1 MKKDSKKINVL
12 KDKKKLAIILS
23 IILGLFIVFL
33 VTYNINNNASV
44 YYRTY
49 SKEKGWTSWVKNGQV
64 SGKKGCA
71 ITAIQIKVKSTS
83 NGNVFYDVYTIKDK
97 WTDKNNNNGQTSG
110 NKKNGIRGIKVLIT
124 DAMLRKYNVYYRTHN
139 KKDNWLA
146 WAENSEISGNGKY
159 SIDQIQII
167 IKNNKEKFDKQM
179 TINTPVY
186 TNFN

>member
-83 NGNVFYDVYTIKDK
+83 NGNVFYDGYTVKDK
-97 WTDKNNNNGQTSG
+97 WINKNKNNGQTLG
-110 NKKNGIRGIKVLIT
+110 NKKDELRGIQVLIT
-124 DAMLRKYNVYYRTHN
+124 DTMLRKYNVYYRTHN
-139 KKDNWLA
+139 KKNGWMA
-146 WAENSEISGNGKY
+146 WAINSEMSGNGKY
-159 SIDQIQII
+159 SIDQIQIVV
-167 IKNNKEKFDKQM
+167 KDKKEKFDQQM
-179 TINTPVY
+179 KIGRPMFIN
-186 TNFN
+186 FE